1 MSIRKAKNGGWIVDV
16 SNGVDPI
23 TLNQR
28 RIVRKGFK
36 TKKEA
41 IEAEQYIR
49 GVELKSKVSNGRIT
63 VNMLYQLLKQEDVI
77 NHRKQSYINTQDNN
91 YNRHIK
97 DYFSIVKD
105 VSKLDYDDI
114 YKYREYLRNTIA
126 QNSNERLNPN
136 TINKIM
142 VLLKKIL
149 DIGIKKGYYTNNPV
163 KMLKKLPIAK
173 AQLSYWS
180 IDEFVEF
187 QNLFEPEEYNY
198 QLLFTCLFF
207 TGMRLGEALA
217 LTWNDINFT
226 TQTIHITKSIYISKG
241 ISYISTTKTKSG
253 MRRITIHKKLNDE
266 LKEWKK
272 TQYKLLDNFITGDKN
287 ELQIFQ
293 NSPMVITKNATEKF
307 YKKILKRD
315 PNLKRIRIH
324 DFRHSHASLLINQG
338 EDYLV
343 VKERLGHASITTTI
357 DTYSHLY
364 PSKQKDL
371 ADKLDNLFKA
381 LY

>member
-1 MSIRKAKNGGWIVDV
+1 MAIRKAKNSGWVVDV

-49 GVELKSKVSNGRIT
+49 GVELKLKISNGRIT

-91 YNRHIK
+91 YNRHVK
-97 DYFSIVKD
+97 DYFSKVKD
-105 VSKLDYDDI
+105 VSKLDYDDV

-126 QNSNERLNPN
+126 QNSNEPLNPN

-173 AQLSYWS
+173 AQLNYWS
-180 IDEFVEF
+180 IKEFKEF
-187 QNLFEPEEYNY
+187 LNLFEPEEYNY

-217 LTWNDINFT
+217 LTWNDIDFK

-241 ISYISTTKTKSG
+241 ISYISTTKTKAG

-266 LKEWKK
+266 LINWKK
-272 TQYKLLDNFITGDKN
+272 NQYKQLDNFVTGDIN
-287 ELQIFQ
+287 ELQLFQ

-315 PNLKRIRIH
+315 PNLKHIRIH

-364 PSKQKDL
+364 PSKQRSL
-371 ADKLDNLFKA
+371 ADKLDKLI
-381 LY
+381 

>member
-1 MSIRKAKNGGWIVDV
+1 MAIRKAKNSGWIVDV

-49 GVELKSKVSNGRIT
+49 GVELKSKISNGRIT
-63 VNMLYQLLKQEDVI
+63 FNMLYQLLKQEDVI

-97 DYFSIVKD
+97 DYFSKVKD
-105 VSKLDYDDI
+105 VSKLDYDDV

-126 QNSNERLNPN
+126 QNRNEPLNPN

-173 AQLSYWS
+173 AQLNYWS
-180 IDEFVEF
+180 IEEFKEF
-187 QNLFEPEEYNY
+187 LNLFEPEEYNY

-217 LTWNDINFT
+217 LTWNDIDFT

-241 ISYISTTKTKSG
+241 ISYISTTKTKAG

-266 LKEWKK
+266 LIDWKK
-272 TQYKLLDNFITGDKN
+272 NQYKLLDNFVTGDIN
-287 ELQIFQ
+287 ELQLFQ
-293 NSPMVITKNATEKF
+293 NSPIVITKNATEKF

-315 PNLKRIRIH
+315 PNIKRIRIH

-364 PSKQKDL
+364 PSKQKSL
-371 ADKLDNLFKA
+371 AEKIDQLT
-381 LY
+381 

>member
-1 MSIRKAKNGGWIVDV
+1 MAIRKAKNSGWIVDV

-49 GVELKSKVSNGRIT
+49 GVELKSKISNGRIT
-63 VNMLYQLLKQEDVI
+63 FNMLYQLLKQEDVI

-97 DYFSIVKD
+97 DYFSKVKD
-105 VSKLDYDDI
+105 VSKLDYDDV

-126 QNSNERLNPN
+126 QNRNEPLNPN

-173 AQLSYWS
+173 AQLNYWS
-180 IDEFVEF
+180 IEEFKEF
-187 QNLFEPEEYNY
+187 LNLFEPEEYNY

-217 LTWNDINFT
+217 LTWNDIDFT

-241 ISYISTTKTKSG
+241 ISYISTTKTKAG

-266 LKEWKK
+266 LIDWKK
-272 TQYKLLDNFITGDKN
+272 NQYKLLDNFVTGDIN
-287 ELQIFQ
+287 ELQLFQ
-293 NSPMVITKNATEKF
+293 NSPIVITKNATEKF

-315 PNLKRIRIH
+315 PNLKHIRIH
-324 DFRHSHASLLINQG
+324 DLRHSHASLLINQG

-364 PSKQKDL
+364 PSKQKSL
-371 ADKLDNLFKA
+371 ADKLDNLI
-381 LY
+381 

>member
-1 MSIRKAKNGGWIVDV
+1 MAIRKAKNSGWVVDV

-49 GVELKSKVSNGRIT
+49 GVELKLKISNGRIT

-91 YNRHIK
+91 YNRHVK
-97 DYFSIVKD
+97 DYFSKVKD
-105 VSKLDYDDI
+105 VSKLDYDDV

-126 QNSNERLNPN
+126 QNSNEPLNPN

-173 AQLSYWS
+173 AQLNYWS
-180 IDEFVEF
+180 IKEFKEF
-187 QNLFEPEEYNY
+187 LNLFEPEEYNY

-217 LTWNDINFT
+217 LTWNDIDFK

-241 ISYISTTKTKSG
+241 ISYISTTKTKAG

-266 LKEWKK
+266 LINWKK
-272 TQYKLLDNFITGDKN
+272 NQYKQLDNFVTGDIN
-287 ELQIFQ
+287 ELQLFQ

-315 PNLKRIRIH
+315 PNLKHIRIH

-357 DTYSHLY
+357 DTYSHL
-364 PSKQKDL
+364 
-371 ADKLDNLFKA
+371 
-381 LY
+381 

>member
-1 MSIRKAKNGGWIVDV
+1 MAIRKAKNGGWIVDV

-49 GVELKSKVSNGRIT
+49 GVELKSKISNGRIT
-63 VNMLYQLLKQEDVI
+63 IDMLYQLLKQEDVI

-97 DYFSIVKD
+97 DYFLKVID
-105 VSKLDYDDI
+105 VSRLDYDDI
-114 YKYREYLRNTIA
+114 YMFREYLRNTTA
-126 QNSNERLNPN
+126 QNSKEPLNPN

-173 AQLSYWS
+173 AQLNYWS
-180 IDEFVEF
+180 IEEFKEF
-187 QNLFEPEEYNY
+187 LNLFEPEEYNY

-217 LTWNDINFT
+217 LTWNDIEFT

-241 ISYISTTKTKSG
+241 ISYISTTKTKAG

-272 TQYKLLDNFITGDKN
+272 TQYKLLINFNTGDIN
-287 ELQIFQ
+287 ELYIFQ

-315 PNLKRIRIH
+315 PHLKRIRIH

-364 PSKQKDL
+364 PSKQKSL
-371 ADKLDNLFKA
+371 ADKLNSLI
-381 LY
+381 

>member
-1 MSIRKAKNGGWIVDV
+1 MAIRKAKKSGWIVDV

-49 GVELKSKVSNGRIT
+49 GVELKSKISNGRIT

-97 DYFSIVKD
+97 DYFSKVKD
-105 VSKLDYDDI
+105 VSKLDYDDV

-126 QNSNERLNPN
+126 QNSNEPLNPN

-173 AQLSYWS
+173 AQLNYWS
-180 IDEFVEF
+180 IEEFKEF
-187 QNLFEPEEYNY
+187 LNLFEPEEYNY

-217 LTWNDINFT
+217 LTWNDIDFT

-241 ISYISTTKTKSG
+241 ISYISTTKTKAG
-253 MRRITIHKKLNDE
+253 VRRITIHKKLNDE

-315 PNLKRIRIH
+315 PNLKHIRIH
-324 DFRHSHASLLINQG
+324 DLRHSHASLLINQG

-364 PSKQKDL
+364 PSKQKSL
-371 ADKLDNLFKA
+371 ADKLDNLI
-381 LY
+381 

>member
-1 MSIRKAKNGGWIVDV
+1 MAIRKAKNGGWIVDV
-16 SNGVDPI
+16 SNGVDSI

-28 RIVRKGFK
+28 RVVRKGFK

-49 GVELKSKVSNGRIT
+49 GVELKSKISNGRIT

-97 DYFSIVKD
+97 DYFSKVKD
-105 VSKLDYDDI
+105 VSKLDYDDV

-126 QNSNERLNPN
+126 QNSNEPLNPN

-173 AQLSYWS
+173 AQLNYWS
-180 IDEFVEF
+180 IEEFKEF
-187 QNLFEPEEYNY
+187 LNLFEPEEYNY

-207 TGMRLGEALA
+207 TGIRLGEALA
-217 LTWNDINFT
+217 LTWNDIDFT

-241 ISYISTTKTKSG
+241 ISYISTTKTKAG

-266 LKEWKK
+266 LIDWKK
-272 TQYKLLDNFITGDKN
+272 NQYKLLDNFVTGDIN
-287 ELQIFQ
+287 ELQLFQ
-293 NSPMVITKNATEKF
+293 NSPIVITKNATEKF

-315 PNLKRIRIH
+315 PNLKHIRIH
-324 DFRHSHASLLINQG
+324 DLRHSHASLLINQG

-364 PSKQKDL
+364 PSKQKSL
-371 ADKLDNLFKA
+371 ADKLDNLI
-381 LY
+381 

>member
-1 MSIRKAKNGGWIVDV
+1 MAIRKAKNSGWIVDV

-49 GVELKSKVSNGRIT
+49 GVELKSKISNGRIT

-97 DYFSIVKD
+97 DYFPKVKD
-105 VSKLDYDDI
+105 VSKLDYDDV

-126 QNSNERLNPN
+126 QNSNEPLNPN

-173 AQLSYWS
+173 AQLNYWS
-180 IDEFVEF
+180 IEEFKEF
-187 QNLFEPEEYNY
+187 LNLFEPEEYNY

-217 LTWNDINFT
+217 LTWNDIDFT

-241 ISYISTTKTKSG
+241 ISYISTTKTKAG

-266 LKEWKK
+266 LIDWKK
-272 TQYKLLDNFITGDKN
+272 NQYKLLDNFVTGDIN
-287 ELQIFQ
+287 ELQLFQ
-293 NSPMVITKNATEKF
+293 NSPIVITKNATEKF

-315 PNLKRIRIH
+315 PNLKHIRIH
-324 DFRHSHASLLINQG
+324 DLRHSHASLLINQG

-364 PSKQKDL
+364 PSKQKSL
-371 ADKLDNLFKA
+371 ADKLDNLI
-381 LY
+381 

>member
-1 MSIRKAKNGGWIVDV
+1 MAIRKAKNSRWIVDV

-49 GVELKSKVSNGRIT
+49 GVELKSKISNGRIT

-97 DYFSIVKD
+97 DYFSKVKD

-126 QNSNERLNPN
+126 QNSNEPLNPN

-173 AQLSYWS
+173 AQLNYWS
-180 IDEFVEF
+180 IEEFKNF
-187 QNLFEPEEYNY
+187 LNLFEPEQYNY

-217 LTWNDINFT
+217 LTWNDIDFT

-241 ISYISTTKTKSG
+241 ISYISTTKTKAG

-293 NSPMVITKNATEKF
+293 NSPMVITKNGTEKF

-364 PSKQKDL
+364 PSKQKSL
-371 ADKLDNLFKA
+371 ADKLNR

>member
-1 MSIRKAKNGGWIVDV
+1 MAIRKAKNGGWIVDV

-97 DYFSIVKD
+97 DYFSKVKD

-136 TINKIM
+136 TINKIT

-272 TQYKLLDNFITGDKN
+272 TQYKLLDNFITSDKN

-371 ADKLDNLFKA
+371 ADKLDNLI
-381 LY
+381 

>member
-1 MSIRKAKNGGWIVDV
+1 MAIRKTKNGGWIVDV

-63 VNMLYQLLKQEDVI
+63 IDMLYQLLKQEDVI
-77 NHRKQSYINTQDNN
+77 NHKKQSYINTQDNN
-91 YNRHIK
+91 HNRHIK
-97 DYFSIVKD
+97 DYFSKVKD
-105 VSKLDYDDI
+105 VSKLDYDDV

-126 QNSNERLNPN
+126 QNSNEPLNPN

-173 AQLSYWS
+173 AQLNYWS
-180 IDEFVEF
+180 IEEFKEF
-187 QNLFEPEEYNY
+187 LNLFEPEEYNY

-217 LTWNDINFT
+217 LTWNDIDFT

-241 ISYISTTKTKSG
+241 ISYISTTKTKAG
-253 MRRITIHKKLNDE
+253 MRRITIHKK
-266 LKEWKK
+266 
-272 TQYKLLDNFITGDKN
+272 
-287 ELQIFQ
+287 
-293 NSPMVITKNATEKF
+293 TK
-307 YKKILKRD
+307 
-315 PNLKRIRIH
+315 
-324 DFRHSHASLLINQG
+324 
-338 EDYLV
+338 
-343 VKERLGHASITTTI
+343 
-357 DTYSHLY
+357 
-364 PSKQKDL
+364 
-371 ADKLDNLFKA
+371 
-381 LY
+381 

>member
-1 MSIRKAKNGGWIVDV
+1 MAIRKAKNGGWIVDV

-49 GVELKSKVSNGRIT
+49 GVELKSKISNGRIT
-63 VNMLYQLLKQEDVI
+63 VDMLYQLLKQEDII

-97 DYFSIVKD
+97 DYFLKVKD
-105 VSKLDYDDI
+105 VSRLDYDDI
-114 YKYREYLRNTIA
+114 YKFREYLGNTIA
-126 QNSNERLNPN
+126 QNSNQSLNPN

-173 AQLSYWS
+173 AQLNYWS
-180 IDEFVEF
+180 IEEFKEF
-187 QNLFEPEEYNY
+187 LNLFEPEEYNY

-217 LTWNDINFT
+217 LTWNDIDLT

-241 ISYISTTKTKSG
+241 ISYISTTKTKAG

-266 LKEWKK
+266 LIDWKK
-272 TQYKLLDNFITGDKN
+272 NQYKLLDNFVTGDNN
-287 ELQIFQ
+287 ELQLFQ
-293 NSPMVITKNATEKF
+293 NSPIVITKNATEKL

-364 PSKQKDL
+364 PSKQKSL
-371 ADKLDNLFKA
+371 ADKLDNLI
-381 LY
+381 

>member
-1 MSIRKAKNGGWIVDV
+1 MAIRKAKNGGWIVDV

-49 GVELKSKVSNGRIT
+49 GVELKSKISNGRIT
-63 VNMLYQLLKQEDVI
+63 IDMLYQLLKQEDVI

-97 DYFSIVKD
+97 DYFLKVID
-105 VSKLDYDDI
+105 VSRLDYDDI
-114 YKYREYLRNTIA
+114 YMFREYLRNTTA
-126 QNSNERLNPN
+126 QNSKEPLNPN

-173 AQLSYWS
+173 AQLNYWS
-180 IDEFVEF
+180 IEEFKEF
-187 QNLFEPEEYNY
+187 LNLFEPEEYNY

-217 LTWNDINFT
+217 LTWNDIEFT

-241 ISYISTTKTKSG
+241 ISYISTTKTKAG

-272 TQYKLLDNFITGDKN
+272 TQYKLLINFNTGDIN
-287 ELQIFQ
+287 ELYIFQ

-315 PNLKRIRIH
+315 PHLKRIRIH

-343 VKERLGHASITTTI
+343 AKERLGHASITTTI

-364 PSKQKDL
+364 PSKQKSL
-371 ADKLDNLFKA
+371 ADKLNSLI
-381 LY
+381 

>member
-1 MSIRKAKNGGWIVDV
+1 MAIRKAKNGGWIVDV

-49 GVELKSKVSNGRIT
+49 GVELKSKISNGRIT

-97 DYFSIVKD
+97 DYFSKVKD
-105 VSKLDYDDI
+105 VSKLDYDDV

-126 QNSNERLNPN
+126 QNSNEPLNPN

-142 VLLKKIL
+142 ILLKKIL

-173 AQLSYWS
+173 AQLNYWS
-180 IDEFVEF
+180 IEEFKEF
-187 QNLFEPEEYNY
+187 LNLFEPEEYNY

-217 LTWNDINFT
+217 LTWNDIDFT

-241 ISYISTTKTKSG
+241 ISYISTTKSKAG

-307 YKKILKRD
+307 YKKILKRET
-315 PNLKRIRIH
+315 NLKRIRIH

-343 VKERLGHASITTTI
+343 VKERLGHSSITTTI

-364 PSKQKDL
+364 PSKQKSL
-371 ADKLDNLFKA
+371 ADKLNR

>member
-1 MSIRKAKNGGWIVDV
+1 MAIRKAKNSGWIVDV

-49 GVELKSKVSNGRIT
+49 GVELKSKISNGRIT
-63 VNMLYQLLKQEDVI
+63 FNMLYQLLKQEDVI

-97 DYFSIVKD
+97 DYFSKVKD
-105 VSKLDYDDI
+105 VSKLDHDDV

-126 QNSNERLNPN
+126 QNRNEPLNPN

-173 AQLSYWS
+173 AQLNYWS
-180 IDEFVEF
+180 IEEFKEF
-187 QNLFEPEEYNY
+187 LNLFEPEEYNY

-217 LTWNDINFT
+217 LTWNDIDFT

-241 ISYISTTKTKSG
+241 ISYISTTKTKAG

-266 LKEWKK
+266 LIDWKK
-272 TQYKLLDNFITGDKN
+272 NQYKLLDNFVTGDIN
-287 ELQIFQ
+287 ELQLFQ
-293 NSPMVITKNATEKF
+293 NSPIVITKNATEKF

-315 PNLKRIRIH
+315 PNLKHIRIH
-324 DFRHSHASLLINQG
+324 DLRHSHASLLINQG

-364 PSKQKDL
+364 PSKQKSL
-371 ADKLDNLFKA
+371 ADKLDNLI
-381 LY
+381 

>member
-1 MSIRKAKNGGWIVDV
+1 MAIRKAKNSGWIVDV

-49 GVELKSKVSNGRIT
+49 GVELKSKISNGRIT
-63 VNMLYQLLKQEDVI
+63 FNMLYQLLKQEDVI

-97 DYFSIVKD
+97 DYFSKVKD
-105 VSKLDYDDI
+105 VSKLDYDDV

-126 QNSNERLNPN
+126 QNRNEPLNPN

-173 AQLSYWS
+173 AQLNYWS
-180 IDEFVEF
+180 IEEFKEF
-187 QNLFEPEEYNY
+187 LNLFEPEEYNY

-217 LTWNDINFT
+217 LTWNDIDFT

-241 ISYISTTKTKSG
+241 ISYISTTKTKAG

-266 LKEWKK
+266 LIDWKK
-272 TQYKLLDNFITGDKN
+272 NQYKLLDNFVTGDIN
-287 ELQIFQ
+287 ELQLFQ
-293 NSPMVITKNATEKF
+293 NSPIMITKNATEKF

-315 PNLKRIRIH
+315 PNLKHIRIH
-324 DFRHSHASLLINQG
+324 DLRHSHASLLINQG

-364 PSKQKDL
+364 PSKQKSL
-371 ADKLDNLFKA
+371 ADKLDNLI
-381 LY
+381 

>member
-1 MSIRKAKNGGWIVDV
+1 MAIRKAKNSRWIVDV

-49 GVELKSKVSNGRIT
+49 GVELKSKISNGRIT

-97 DYFSIVKD
+97 DYFSKVKD

-126 QNSNERLNPN
+126 QNSNEPLNPN

-173 AQLSYWS
+173 AQPNYWS
-180 IDEFVEF
+180 IEEFKKF
-187 QNLFEPEEYNY
+187 LNLFEPEEYNY

-217 LTWNDINFT
+217 LTWNDIDFT

-241 ISYISTTKTKSG
+241 ISYISTTKTKAG

-293 NSPMVITKNATEKF
+293 NSPMVITKNATEKL

-364 PSKQKDL
+364 PSKQKSL
-371 ADKLDNLFKA
+371 ADKLDNLI
-381 LY
+381 

>member
-1 MSIRKAKNGGWIVDV
+1 MAIRKAKNSRWIVDV

-49 GVELKSKVSNGRIT
+49 GVELKSKISNGRIT

-97 DYFSIVKD
+97 DYFSKVKD

-126 QNSNERLNPN
+126 QNSNEPLNPN

-173 AQLSYWS
+173 AQLNYWS
-180 IDEFVEF
+180 IEEFKKF
-187 QNLFEPEEYNY
+187 LNLFEPEEYNY

-217 LTWNDINFT
+217 LTWNDIDFT

-241 ISYISTTKTKSG
+241 ISYISTTKTKAG

-293 NSPMVITKNATEKF
+293 NSPMVITKNATEKL

-364 PSKQKDL
+364 PSKQKSL
-371 ADKLDNLFKA
+371 ADKLDNLI
-381 LY
+381 

>member
-1 MSIRKAKNGGWIVDV
+1 MAIRKAKNSGWIVDV

-49 GVELKSKVSNGRIT
+49 GVELKLKISNGRIT

-97 DYFSIVKD
+97 DYFSKVKD
-105 VSKLDYDDI
+105 VSKLDYDDV

-126 QNSNERLNPN
+126 QNSNEPLNPN

-173 AQLSYWS
+173 AQLNYWS
-180 IDEFVEF
+180 IEEFKEF
-187 QNLFEPEEYNY
+187 LNLFEPEEYNY

-217 LTWNDINFT
+217 LTWNDIDFT

-241 ISYISTTKTKSG
+241 ISYISTTKTKAG

-266 LKEWKK
+266 LIDWKK
-272 TQYKLLDNFITGDKN
+272 NQYKLLDNFVTGDIN
-287 ELQIFQ
+287 ELQLFQ
-293 NSPMVITKNATEKF
+293 NSPIVITKNATEKF

-315 PNLKRIRIH
+315 PNLKHIRIH
-324 DFRHSHASLLINQG
+324 DLRHSHASLLINQG

-364 PSKQKDL
+364 PSKQKSL
-371 ADKLDNLFKA
+371 ADKLDNLI
-381 LY
+381 

>member
-1 MSIRKAKNGGWIVDV
+1 MAIRKAKNGGWIVDV

-49 GVELKSKVSNGRIT
+49 GVELKSKISNGRIT
-63 VNMLYQLLKQEDVI
+63 VDMLYQLLKQEDII

-97 DYFSIVKD
+97 DYFLKVKD
-105 VSKLDYDDI
+105 VSRLDYDDI
-114 YKYREYLRNTIA
+114 YKFRGYLGNTIA
-126 QNSNERLNPN
+126 QNSNQSLNPN

-173 AQLSYWS
+173 AQLNYWS
-180 IDEFVEF
+180 IEEFKEF
-187 QNLFEPEEYNY
+187 LNLFEPEEYNY

-217 LTWNDINFT
+217 LTWNDIDFT

-241 ISYISTTKTKSG
+241 ISYISTTKTKAG

-266 LKEWKK
+266 LIEWKK
-272 TQYKLLDNFITGDKN
+272 NQYILLDNFVTGDKN

-293 NSPMVITKNATEKF
+293 NSPMVITKNATVKF

-315 PNLKRIRIH
+315 PNLKHIRIH

-364 PSKQKDL
+364 PSKQKSL
-371 ADKLDNLFKA
+371 ADKLDNLI
-381 LY
+381 

>member
-1 MSIRKAKNGGWIVDV
+1 MAIRKAKNGGWIVDV

-49 GVELKSKVSNGRIT
+49 GVELKSKISNGRIT
-63 VNMLYQLLKQEDVI
+63 IDMLYQLLKQEDVI

-97 DYFSIVKD
+97 DYFLKVID
-105 VSKLDYDDI
+105 VSRLDYDDI
-114 YKYREYLRNTIA
+114 YMFREYLRNTTA
-126 QNSNERLNPN
+126 QNSKEPLNPN

-173 AQLSYWS
+173 AQLNYWS
-180 IDEFVEF
+180 IEEFKEF
-187 QNLFEPEEYNY
+187 LNLFEPEEYNY

-217 LTWNDINFT
+217 LTWNDIEFT

-241 ISYISTTKTKSG
+241 ISYISTTKTKAG

-272 TQYKLLDNFITGDKN
+272 TQYKLLINFNTGDIN

-315 PNLKRIRIH
+315 PHLKRIRIH

-364 PSKQKDL
+364 PSKQKSL
-371 ADKLDNLFKA
+371 ADKLNSLI
-381 LY
+381 

>member
-1 MSIRKAKNGGWIVDV
+1 MAIRKAKNSGWIVDV

-41 IEAEQYIR
+41 IETEQYIR
-49 GVELKSKVSNGRIT
+49 GVELKSKISNGRIT
-63 VNMLYQLLKQEDVI
+63 VDMLYQLLKQEDII

-97 DYFSIVKD
+97 DYFLKVKD
-105 VSKLDYDDI
+105 VSRLDYDDI
-114 YKYREYLRNTIA
+114 YKFREYLGNTIA
-126 QNSNERLNPN
+126 QNSNQSLNPN

-173 AQLSYWS
+173 AQLNYWS
-180 IDEFVEF
+180 IEEFKEF
-187 QNLFEPEEYNY
+187 LNLFEPEEYNY

-217 LTWNDINFT
+217 LTWNDIDFT

-241 ISYISTTKTKSG
+241 ISYISTTKTKAG
-253 MRRITIHKKLNDE
+253 MRRITIHKRLNDE
-266 LKEWKK
+266 LIDWKK
-272 TQYKLLDNFITGDKN
+272 NQYKLLDNFVTGDIN
-287 ELQIFQ
+287 ELQLFQ
-293 NSPMVITKNATEKF
+293 NSPIVITKNATEKF

-315 PNLKRIRIH
+315 PNLKHIRIH
-324 DFRHSHASLLINQG
+324 DLRHSHASLLINQG

-364 PSKQKDL
+364 PSKQKSL
-371 ADKLDNLFKA
+371 ADKLDNLI
-381 LY
+381 

>member
-1 MSIRKAKNGGWIVDV
+1 MAIRKAKNSRWIVDV

-49 GVELKSKVSNGRIT
+49 GVELKSKISNGRIT

-97 DYFSIVKD
+97 DYFSKVKD

-126 QNSNERLNPN
+126 QNSNEPLNPN

-173 AQLSYWS
+173 AQLNYWS
-180 IDEFVEF
+180 IEEFKKF
-187 QNLFEPEEYNY
+187 LNLFEPEEYNY

-217 LTWNDINFT
+217 LTWNDIDFT

-241 ISYISTTKTKSG
+241 ISYISTTKTKAG

-266 LKEWKK
+266 LIDWKK
-272 TQYKLLDNFITGDKN
+272 NQYKLLDNFVTGDNN
-287 ELQIFQ
+287 ELQLFQ
-293 NSPMVITKNATEKF
+293 NSPMVVTKNATEKF

-315 PNLKRIRIH
+315 TNLNRIRIH

-364 PSKQKDL
+364 PSKQKSL
-371 ADKLDNLFKA
+371 ADKLNR

>member
-1 MSIRKAKNGGWIVDV
+1 MAIRKAKNGGWIVDV

-49 GVELKSKVSNGRIT
+49 GVELKSKISNGRIT
-63 VNMLYQLLKQEDVI
+63 IDMLYQLLKQEDVI

-97 DYFSIVKD
+97 DYFLKVID
-105 VSKLDYDDI
+105 VSRLDYDDI
-114 YKYREYLRNTIA
+114 YMFREYLRNTTA
-126 QNSNERLNPN
+126 QNSKEPLNPN

-173 AQLSYWS
+173 AQLNYWS
-180 IDEFVEF
+180 IEEFKEF
-187 QNLFEPEEYNY
+187 LNLFEPEEYNY

-217 LTWNDINFT
+217 LTWNDIEFT

-241 ISYISTTKTKSG
+241 ISYISTTKTKAG

-272 TQYKLLDNFITGDKN
+272 TQYKLLINFNTGDIN
-287 ELQIFQ
+287 ELYIFQ

-307 YKKILKRD
+307 YKKKLKRD
-315 PNLKRIRIH
+315 PHLKRIRIH

-343 VKERLGHASITTTI
+343 AKERLGHASITTTI

-364 PSKQKDL
+364 PSKQKSL
-371 ADKLDNLFKA
+371 ADKLNSLI
-381 LY
+381 

>member
-1 MSIRKAKNGGWIVDV
+1 MAIRKAKNSGWIVDV

-49 GVELKSKVSNGRIT
+49 GVELKSKISNGRIT

-97 DYFSIVKD
+97 DYFSKVKD

-126 QNSNERLNPN
+126 QNSNEPLNPN

-173 AQLSYWS
+173 AQLNYWS
-180 IDEFVEF
+180 IEEFKKF
-187 QNLFEPEEYNY
+187 LNLFEPEEYNY

-217 LTWNDINFT
+217 LTWNDIDFT

-241 ISYISTTKTKSG
+241 ISYISTTKTKAG

-266 LKEWKK
+266 LIDWKK
-272 TQYKLLDNFITGDKN
+272 NQYKLLDNFVTGDIN
-287 ELQIFQ
+287 ELQLFQ

-315 PNLKRIRIH
+315 PNLKHIRIH
-324 DFRHSHASLLINQG
+324 DLRHSHASLLINQG

-364 PSKQKDL
+364 PSKQKSL
-371 ADKLDNLFKA
+371 ADKLDNLI
-381 LY
+381 

>member
-1 MSIRKAKNGGWIVDV
+1 MAIRKAKNGGWIVDV

-49 GVELKSKVSNGRIT
+49 GVELKSKISNGRIT

-97 DYFSIVKD
+97 DYFSKVKD
-105 VSKLDYDDI
+105 VSKLDYDDV

-126 QNSNERLNPN
+126 QNSNEPLNPN

-142 VLLKKIL
+142 ILLKKIL

-173 AQLSYWS
+173 AQLNYWS
-180 IDEFVEF
+180 IEEFKEF
-187 QNLFEPEEYNY
+187 LNLFEPEEYNY

-217 LTWNDINFT
+217 LTWNDIDFT

-241 ISYISTTKTKSG
+241 ISYISTTKTKAG

-272 TQYKLLDNFITGDKN
+272 SQYKLLDNFITGDKN

-293 NSPMVITKNATEKF
+293 KSPMVITKNATEKF
-307 YKKILKRD
+307 YKKILKRET
-315 PNLKRIRIH
+315 NLKRIRIH

-343 VKERLGHASITTTI
+343 VKERLGHSSITTTI

-364 PSKQKDL
+364 PSKQKSL
-371 ADKLDNLFKA
+371 ADKLNR

>member
-1 MSIRKAKNGGWIVDV
+1 MSIRKAKNSGWIVDV

-49 GVELKSKVSNGRIT
+49 GVELKSKISNGRIT

-97 DYFSIVKD
+97 DYFSKVKD
-105 VSKLDYDDI
+105 VSKLDYDDV

-126 QNSNERLNPN
+126 QNSNEPLNPN

-163 KMLKKLPIAK
+163 KMLKKLPITK
-173 AQLSYWS
+173 AQLNYWS
-180 IDEFVEF
+180 IEEFKEF
-187 QNLFEPEEYNY
+187 LNLFEPEEYNY

-207 TGMRLGEALA
+207 TGIRLGEALA
-217 LTWNDINFT
+217 LTWNDIDFT

-241 ISYISTTKTKSG
+241 ISYISTTKTKAG

-364 PSKQKDL
+364 PSKQKSL
-371 ADKLDNLFKA
+371 ADKLDNLI
-381 LY
+381 

>member
-1 MSIRKAKNGGWIVDV
+1 MAIRKAKNSGWIVDV

-49 GVELKSKVSNGRIT
+49 GVELKSKISNGRIT
-63 VNMLYQLLKQEDVI
+63 FNMLYQLLKQEDVI

-97 DYFSIVKD
+97 DYFSKVKD
-105 VSKLDYDDI
+105 VSKLDYDDV

-126 QNSNERLNPN
+126 QNRNEPLNPN

-173 AQLSYWS
+173 AQLNYWS
-180 IDEFVEF
+180 IEEFKEF
-187 QNLFEPEEYNY
+187 LNLFEPEEYNY

-217 LTWNDINFT
+217 LTWNDIDFT

-241 ISYISTTKTKSG
+241 ISYISTTKTKAG

-266 LKEWKK
+266 LIDWKK
-272 TQYKLLDNFITGDKN
+272 NQYKLLDNFVTGDIN
-287 ELQIFQ
+287 ELQLFQ
-293 NSPMVITKNATEKF
+293 NSPIVITKNATEKF

-315 PNLKRIRIH
+315 PNLKHIRIH

-364 PSKQKDL
+364 PSKQKSL
-371 ADKLDNLFKA
+371 ADKLDNLI
-381 LY
+381 